1 MGKLR
6 KIGKKIARGIRKV
19 GRKLKKGLGKIAK
32 AFGKLG
38 PLGSIALSFILP
50 GVGDFLGTW
59 FKGLPDSSFLKT
71 IGNGISNAVS
81 GVKSGVGKVFN
92 KVTDAIEW
100 GMNAVSQSGKAGSNF
115 RDWVSNVTGG
125 YITPSSEIE
134 FNQLTDGDTLF
145 DTEVLTDTDKVVDVA
160 ASQTDADRKSF
171 LEGLKEKDTGIR
183 EAWKGSE
190 EQGIFRKSQA
200 VSTFG
205 QTLQAQEDAA
215 IAAKEQLD
223 DYNSQQASSYASEL
237 LNLTNTR
244 ILDPVS
250 FINYDAFTTSQTPAQ
265 SFLKNALNILTP
277 SEDEAIKLLPKV
289 QTYGAQFSY
298 IGGGDE

>member
-38 PLGSIALSFILP
+38 PIGSLALSFILP
-50 GVGDFLGTW
+50 GIGGQIFN
-59 FKGLPDSSFLKT
+59 FLKDT
-71 IGNGISNAVS
+71 PFVGKIFEGINYAVS
-81 GVKSGVGKVFN
+81 GIKSGVGKVFN

-100 GMNAVSQSGKAGSNF
+100 GMNSVSKSGTAGSTF
-115 RDWVSNVTGG
+115 RDWVSNTTGG
-125 YITPSSEIE
+125 FIKPSAETE
-134 FNQLTDGDTLF
+134 YDQLTAGDTLF
-145 DTEVLTDTDKVVDVA
+145 DTEKVTDTDTVVDVA
-160 ASQTDADRKSF
+160 ASQTDKDRKRF
-171 LEGLKEKDTGIR
+171 LDGLKDKDTGIKA
-183 EAWKGSE
+183 AWKGSE
-190 EQGIFRKSQA
+190 EQSVFRKSQA

-250 FINYDAFTTSQTPAQ
+250 FVNYDAFTTSQTPAQ
-265 SFLKNALNILTP
+265 TFLKNALNILTP
-277 SEDEAIKLLPKV
+277 SEDEALKLAPQI
-289 QTYGAQFSY
+289 QTYGAQLSY
-298 IGGGDE
+298 IGGGDD